1 MQNLLFQYQK
11 LMSDNASIVNNRSI
25 NHDTNSLPTVSHLS
39 PLILSSIM
47 SSMAAKGTCL
57 SSVHK
62 KPSEETPLD
71 LCTKRTP
78 SPLNLNSIDSTSRRS
93 PPSSPSYD
101 MSPCTPTSFIASV
114 PSKPSM
120 IWSPASSCEEEEN
133 AKKFFNIKNNNVVSQ
148 INNDFSTSFLN
159 ERRTHTNSPSSLSI
173 NLPMV
178 TNSIDR
184 HIIPGISSPSLNHLG
199 QISEFSFNTSN
210 QSQTTSASSSP
221 LSSHVATSH
230 HSVDEHG
237 TKKGRIFK
245 VIYR

>member
-25 NHDTNSLPTVSHLS
+25 NNDTNSLPTVSHLS

-133 AKKFFNIKNNNVVSQ
+133 AKKFFNIKNNNTFQSNELSSTVLGSPNNPMNPMSSICGGIAPGAKSNDRNAMPLVV
-148 INNDFSTSFLN
+148 
-159 ERRTHTNSPSSLSI
+159 
-173 NLPMV
+173 
-178 TNSIDR
+178 
-184 HIIPGISSPSLNHLG
+184 SPSLNHLG
-199 QISEFSFNTSN
+199 QIREFSFKTSQN
-210 QSQTTSASSSP
+210 SQTTSASSSP
-221 LSSHVATSH
+221 LSNHVSTSNH
-230 HSVDEHG
+230 MVDDNVP
-237 TKKGRIFK
+237 KKGRIFK
-245 VIYR
+245 V